1 MHSYHYRSLISFAYA
16 LVVASFFVFETLYA
30 AGLGTIK
37 GRVLDKTTSDP
48 LIGANLVVVNTSLG
62 GSANLDGTVIVRGVP
77 AGLQTLKIS
86 YVGYQPLTVQ
96 VNVVEDSVLEQE
108 FHLSAQPIKGQE
120 VVVTAQARG
129 QNEAINQQLASSTLI
144 NVVSSEKMKE
154 LPDANIA
161 ESIGRLPGVSLQ
173 RNAGEADAVVVRGLS
188 PKYNNITIEGVPM
201 VSTSYGDRGIDLSLL
216 SDDLVRGVELS
227 KTLRPDMDADALGG
241 TVNLTLKTAQEGFH
255 YDVRGNGGYTKLDDS
270 YNNYKVAGTV
280 GDRFLDNNSVGLLLQ
295 GNVEEKQLPAD
306 QFNGSYAAPQG
317 LVLANGDSIYNLSTQ
332 SANLQEIKTTRK
344 RYGASAILDYSSDFV
359 DMKFYSVYDQKRDST
374 ITRSNQTTFL
384 SGQFLDQIFASD
396 TKTEQR
402 THSLQFLFK
411 PWKTELPISI
421 SYTRGDVRTPLAQQL
436 DIYGYEPANFTPVKL
451 PATNFVQP
459 SVLMAYNG
467 VQQPNNS
474 ELQHLYMQSNALTDI
489 SYDAKADWKI
499 HFSMSE
505 DFSGVLSVG
514 GKYHGVDRTNTQY
527 KAGPSIQY
535 GGPAGTRVQL
545 IDYLTAKYPGF
556 YSDPSDQTGI
566 QAFNFVDP
574 NYKGG
579 AILGYPIGP
588 QYDVYKLLSINSYF
602 YANQGPASADN
613 SYRLDGVNSYNQNYT
628 DKEHSDAGYLMG
640 EFNIG
645 TSLTVIPGARFQ
657 QENTDITSYHILVDP
672 LSPTGIV
679 GLPSPSESKRNN
691 PYWYP
696 SVNVKYKASEKVQLL
711 AAVYRSVS
719 LPSFIDIDPVLV
731 FSPGP
736 APQIAGGNPLLK
748 PSTATNFDLAAT
760 VSDNNIGLFTV
771 DLFYKQ
777 ISNLIYTM
785 QNYQPFLTSP
795 VIGGPSDIR
804 DRVPAAAYYDTN
816 FAKQVTGKLSNIYT
830 NIPMNNPEAAYL
842 RGVEFSWQT
851 HLWYLPG
858 VLSGIVLDL
867 NASFMGS
874 NQLYPYFTSVKT
886 GGSAISPVF
895 SLVYQ
900 TRSGQLQDQ
909 PKATYNAILGW
920 DYEGFSSRV
929 SFRYQQVTLTGL
941 DTRYSVRDAY
951 YDNVLLIDIS
961 ARQKLIGELA
971 VFADVTNV
979 NSHIDNYYLN
989 YYNGNNGTSGHL
1001 PTSEQ
1006 TYGLNAQLGIS
1017 YLF

>member
-1 MHSYHYRSLISFAYA
+1 MSIETSYNRMKLACAVAALLLITASAFAQGTGTINGRIVDKDSHEA
-16 LVVASFFVFETLYA
+16 LV
-30 AGLGTIK
+30 
-37 GRVLDKTTSDP
+37 
-48 LIGANLVVVNTSLG
+48 GAN
-62 GSANLDGTVIVRGVP
+62 VIVAGTNLGAAADIDGKFTIHTVP
-77 AGLQTLKIS
+77 AGKVTLKVS
-86 YVGYQPLTVQ
+86 YVGYKPITVEVTLAENGTVQ
-96 VNVVEDSVLEQE
+96 QEISLAAGSVIGET
-108 FHLSAQPIKGQE
+108 

-129 QNEAINQQLASSTLI
+129 QLSSINQQLASSTLI
-144 NVVSSEKMKE
+144 NVVSAEKMKE

-201 VSTSYGDRGIDLSLL
+201 VSTNYGDRSIDLSIL

-255 YDVRGNGGYTKLDDS
+255 YDVRGNGGYTKLDNS
-270 YNNYKVAGTV
+270 YSNYKVAGTV
-280 GDRFLDNNSVGLLLQ
+280 GDRFLDDNSLGLLIQ
-295 GNVEEKQLPAD
+295 GNIEEKRLPAN
-306 QFNGSYAAPQG
+306 QFNATYAAPQG

-332 SANLQEIKTTRK
+332 TATVQQTDTKRN
-344 RYGASAILDYSSDFV
+344 RYGASAVLDYVSDFFSA
-359 DMKFYSVYDQKRDST
+359 KFYSVYDQKKDST
-374 ITRSNQTTFL
+374 LTRSNQTTFL
-384 SGQFLDQIFASD
+384 SGQFFSQIFANQ
-396 TKTEQR
+396 TKTEQWS
-402 THSLQFLFK
+402 HSAQFLFK
-411 PWKTELPISI
+411 LGKTELPLSFT
-421 SYTRGDVRTPLAQQL
+421 YTKGDVSSPLAQQI
-436 DIYGYEPANFTPVKL
+436 DIYGFEPTGFPVLKVQQ
-451 PATNFVQP
+451 TNFVQP
-459 SVLMAYNG
+459 SILMNYNG
-467 VQQPNNS
+467 VQQPQYS
-474 ELQHLYMQSNALTDI
+474 LLQEPWIINTSLSDQD
-489 SYDAKADWKI
+489 YDAKADWKI
-499 HFSMSE
+499 PFKLSDE
-505 DFSGVLSVG
+505 FSGTITAG
-514 GKYHGVDRTNTQY
+514 GKYHSVTRSSNRDQY
-527 KAGPSIQY
+527 GLYIQY
-535 GGPAGTRVQL
+535 GQGKGARDDM
-545 IDYLTAKYPGF
+545 ISYLTAHYPGF
-556 YSDPSDQTGI
+556 STDPTLQTGI
-566 QAFNFVDP
+566 EANNFVDP

-579 AILGYPIGP
+579 SILGYAIGP
-588 QYDVYKLLSINSYF
+588 QYNVAQLESINSYF
-602 YANQGPASADN
+602 YANRGPGTAIDEYLIS
-613 SYRLDGVNSYNQNYT
+613 GVNSFNQDYS
-628 DKEHSDAGYLMG
+628 DKEHTVAGYLMG

-679 GLPSPSESKRNN
+679 GSPSPDESKRNN

-1006 TYGLNAQLGIS
+1006 TYGLNAQLGLSFS
-1017 YLF
+1017 Y